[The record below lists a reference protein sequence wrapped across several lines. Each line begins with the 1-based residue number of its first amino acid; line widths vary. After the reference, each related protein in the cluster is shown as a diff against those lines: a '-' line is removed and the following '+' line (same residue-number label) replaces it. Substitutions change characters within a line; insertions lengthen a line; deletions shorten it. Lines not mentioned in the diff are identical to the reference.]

1 MALKIRINRKSVES
15 MTRQLTD
22 QLGDLISTGAL
33 AIGSLLPSERTLA
46 NSLGVARNVVRGSY
60 EYLEKAGIVQRE
72 GRKGRRV
79 RAKTSRRK
87 LRRVRPLRRRRLSD
101 SGCDYFVRE
110 TTRLFVRLPRIADL
124 ALADDRAS
132 DTFLVSTP
140 SESAFRFHW
149 CAQTRGAQTN

>member
-22 QLGDLISTGAL
+22 QLGDLISSGAL

-60 EYLEKAGIVQRE
+60 DYLEKAGIVQRE

-79 RAKTSRRK
+79 RAKTSRK
-87 LRRVRPLRRRRLSD
+87 KSV
-101 SGCDYFVRE
+101 
-110 TTRLFVRLPRIADL
+110 
-124 ALADDRAS
+124 AS
-132 DTFLVSTP
+132 KAVKK
-140 SESAFRFHW
+140 AAKKR
-149 CAQTRGAQTN
+149 

>member
-1 MALKIRINRKSVES
+1 MALKIRINRKSVDS

-60 EYLEKAGIVQRE
+60 EYLEKAGVVQRE

-79 RAKTSRRK
+79 RAKASRKKSSSSKTARK
-87 LRRVRPLRRRRLSD
+87 AAKKR
-101 SGCDYFVRE
+101 
-110 TTRLFVRLPRIADL
+110 
-124 ALADDRAS
+124 
-132 DTFLVSTP
+132 
-140 SESAFRFHW
+140 
-149 CAQTRGAQTN
+149 